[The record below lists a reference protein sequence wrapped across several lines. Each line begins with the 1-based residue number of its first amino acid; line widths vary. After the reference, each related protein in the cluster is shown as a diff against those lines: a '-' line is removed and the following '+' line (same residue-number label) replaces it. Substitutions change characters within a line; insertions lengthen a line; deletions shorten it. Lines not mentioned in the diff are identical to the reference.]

1 MMIEVTLTN
10 LILIATVMISGVWA
24 LLKMLAM
31 QFKKDFHQGLD
42 ALERADRLQH
52 AELNA
57 RLEAIQEAN
66 KVDAGQWGRVEREL
80 MNLKAE
86 LPLHYVRR
94 EDHVQT
100 MAQIMTRLDSLSLRI
115 ENILLKGTHAR
126 EN

>member
-24 LLKMLAM
+24 LLKMLAV
-31 QFKKDFHQGLD
+31 QFRKDFQTGLE

-52 AELNA
+52 ADLNA
-57 RLEAIQEAN
+57 RLEAIQEAG
-66 KVDAGQWGRVEREL
+66 KAEAGQWNRVEREL
-80 MNLKAE
+80 MSLKAE

-100 MAQIMTRLDSLSLRI
+100 MAQIMTRLDSITLRI
-115 ENILLKGTHAR
+115 ENILLKRTTP
-126 EN
+126 